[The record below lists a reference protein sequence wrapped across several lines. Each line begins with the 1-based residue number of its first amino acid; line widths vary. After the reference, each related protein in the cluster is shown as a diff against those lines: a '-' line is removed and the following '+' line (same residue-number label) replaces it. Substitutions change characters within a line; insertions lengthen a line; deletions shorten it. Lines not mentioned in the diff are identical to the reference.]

1 MSAPCLHCSGQVTP
15 VGSPTAQ
22 PRPARWRGPCASV
35 HRAPASTRRA
45 LRSWPPAGARPR
57 EQLPHGQRGALPAEV
72 RQGPLPVP
80 LNAAGTLFSQT
91 GGRPGWVAGVL
102 PAPGSSGQTPVE
114 EPAGHTPGPDPRPR
128 TPTSFKPLQA
138 LVKTSLPLHQHLVG
152 TSMDKDACC
161 QKGILIKCLRFS
173 ARNELT

>member
-80 LNAAGTLFSQT
+80 LSAAGTLFSQT

-114 EPAGHTPGPDPRPR
+114 EPAGHTPGPDPDQ
-128 TPTSFKPLQA
+128 LQA
-138 LVKTSLPLHQHLVG
+138 TTGARENLTPSTPAPRGDKYGQRRLLPKRNFNKVPKILR
-152 TSMDKDACC
+152 
-161 QKGILIKCLRFS
+161 QK
-173 ARNELT
+173 